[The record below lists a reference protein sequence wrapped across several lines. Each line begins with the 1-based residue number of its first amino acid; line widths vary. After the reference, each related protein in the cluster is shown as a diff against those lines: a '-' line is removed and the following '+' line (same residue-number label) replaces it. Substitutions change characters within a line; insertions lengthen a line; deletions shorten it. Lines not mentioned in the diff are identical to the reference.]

1 MIAFENISFLV
12 FIPLALI
19 FLIFFIRHTFVK
31 GSEKRKLRWYVLLTR
46 FLIITILIVALSA
59 PYTVTKTTKTKQSN
73 VNILLDKSHSM
84 DLFKDDS
91 SILIEKIKSATN
103 LDVNLITIGSDF
115 NSPVGN
121 ALLNNMIGND
131 NILLLSDGNSNRGKS
146 LRDVL
151 TFASTIN
158 STVNIVKLNPKENDA
173 SISIEGSKYVLG
185 GLSNSFYIKVD
196 SVGDVNYKAIV
207 KLDGKVIKEFSE
219 KESTI
224 EKVDLTLKEGSHKL
238 EADLITSDFNPEN
251 NKFYKSITVL
261 DKPKVLYVSTESSP
275 IEKIFRGIYDLD
287 VKNSI
292 PSNLDQYFGVIINDQ
307 PASVL
312 EKETNKLTNYV
323 LEGNGLMVLGGQRS
337 YDKGS
342 YDSSQFQTLLPT
354 KVGVGEIANIT
365 DLNIILVIDISVSSG
380 VDTGSGSVVNIEKAQ
395 AINVFNQL
403 DPDDYL
409 GVVAFNKEA
418 HVISELSKVKTQT
431 DTPLKISQ
439 LQNTGGTYME
449 TALIEAERMLE
460 NAAGN
465 KNIIIIS
472 DGKTKN
478 PSQVSQAAIRLKQKG
493 INTFTVGVGPATD
506 EVYMDNLALVGGGN
520 YFKASS
526 VEKLSLIFGKERD
539 KEKKEWMLIPYN
551 QQHFIMNGIDD
562 LNAKIYGFN
571 QVVPKS
577 TAQMLVSTDSGNPIL
592 TTWRFGLGRVVS
604 LTTDGGNRWGGDLL
618 KEGNSVIVSRAA
630 NWAVGDPRR
639 KESLRLSIPDGKL
652 FEDLQFK
659 MYSEKIP
666 TLKNVDLIQTDVNLY
681 TGIIKPDSTGFFQIE
696 NEEFAVN
703 YPREY
708 QDIGLN
714 PDLESIVKITGG
726 EILDVNDPNEIIEKI
741 KKDNNKEIEDRNY
754 FRQYYLPLV
763 IIIYLIEI
771 LLRRKIKN

>member
-12 FIPLALI
+12 LIPLALI

-59 PYTVTKTTKTKQSN
+59 PYTVTKTTERKQSN
-73 VNILLDKSHSM
+73 VNILLDQSHSM
-84 DLFKDDS
+84 KLFKDDS

-115 NSPVGN
+115 NSPIGN

-158 STVNIVKLNPKENDA
+158 STVNIVELNPKENDA

-185 GLSNSFYIKVD
+185 GLTNTFYIEVD
-196 SVGDVNYKAIV
+196 VVGNVDYKAVI
-207 KLDGKVIKEFSE
+207 KLNGKVIKEFSG

-224 EKVDLTLKEGSHKL
+224 QEVELSMKEGAHKL
-238 EADLITSDFNPEN
+238 EAELITTDYNLEN

-261 DKPKVLYVSTESSP
+261 DKPRVLYVSTESSP
-275 IEKIFRGIYDLD
+275 MEKIFKEIYDLD

-292 PSNLDQYFGVIINDQ
+292 PANLDQYFGVIINDQ

-312 EKETNKLTNYV
+312 EPQTNKLTNFV

-354 KVGVGEIANIT
+354 KVGVGEISNVT

-380 VDTGSGSVVNIEKAQ
+380 VETEAGTVVNIEKAQ
-395 AINVFNQL
+395 AISVFNQL
-403 DPDDYL
+403 HPSDYL

-418 HVISELSKVKTQT
+418 HVISELKRVENQL
-431 DTPLKISQ
+431 DTPSKISQ
-439 LQNTGGTYME
+439 LKNTGGTYME

-478 PSQVSQAAIRLKQKG
+478 PAQVSQQAIKLKQKG

-506 EVYMDNLALVGGGN
+506 ELYLDSLALVGGGT

-526 VEKLSLIFGKERD
+526 VDKLSLIFGKERSVD
-539 KEKKEWMLIPYN
+539 KKEWMLTAYN
-551 QQHFIMNGIDD
+551 QQHFIMSGVD

-571 QVVPKS
+571 QVVPKA

-604 LTTDGGNRWGGDLL
+604 LTTDGGSRWGGNIL

-639 KESLRLSIPDGKL
+639 KESLRLSISDGKL
-652 FEDLQFK
+652 FENLEFK

-666 TLKNVDLIQTDVNLY
+666 TLKDVDLIQTDVNLY

-708 QDIGLN
+708 QDLGLN
-714 PDLESIVKITGG
+714 PDLESIVKVTGG
-726 EILDVNDPNEIIEKI
+726 TILNVNDPDEIVEKI

-754 FRQYYLPLV
+754 FRHYYLPLV
-763 IIIYLIEI
+763 VIIYLIEI